1 MQSDPSR
8 EYARALE
15 SNAALLANAET
26 RFSAQSREHSP
37 ALESATAPKWP
48 EPLEDEAFHG
58 LAGKIVRAIE
68 PHSEA
73 DPAALLI
80 QFLAAFG
87 NAIGPSAYFNVE
99 STAHHANIFAVL
111 VGETAKGRKGTA
123 LGQIRCLLREVDPNW
138 EHGRVVSGL
147 SSGEGLIWAVRD
159 PIERREPVRERG
171 RVTDYQDVIV
181 DQGITDKRLLVIEQ
195 EFSSPLRV
203 MERHGTTLSPVLR
216 DAWDTGSLFSL
227 TKNSP
232 ARATG
237 AHISVV
243 GHVTRQEL
251 LRYLSATESAN
262 GFGNRF
268 VWVSVRRSK
277 CLPEGGALNADAM
290 EPHIESL
297 RNSVSF
303 ARGAGAMHRD
313 EAARN
318 MWKLVYPK
326 LSEGFPG
333 LLGSMTSRAE
343 SQVLRLSMIYALLDG
358 SAVISP
364 QHLKAALAVWD
375 YCLASARYIFGDAMG
390 LPEADEIMR
399 ALRATPE
406 GLSRT
411 ELSALF
417 GRHKT
422 VAQIESA
429 LRALA
434 EMGLAEALHIETE
447 GRSAEVWRATRR
459 GANKAKEAKQEGG
472 LAQTAITE

>member
-1 MQSDPSR
+1 
-8 EYARALE
+8 
-15 SNAALLANAET
+15 
-26 RFSAQSREHSP
+26 
-37 ALESATAPKWP
+37 
-48 EPLEDEAFHG
+48 
-58 LAGKIVRAIE
+58 VRTIE

-99 STAHHANIFAVL
+99 STAHHVNIFAVL

-123 LGQIRCLLREVDPNW
+123 LGQIRRLLRELDPNW
-138 EHGRVVSGL
+138 EHGHVVSGL
-147 SSGEGLIWAVRD
+147 SSGEGLIWNVRD

-171 RVTDYQDVIV
+171 RVTDYQTAIIDEGVS
-181 DQGITDKRLLVIEQ
+181 DKRLLVIEQ

-203 MERHGTTLSPVLR
+203 MERQGTTLSPVLR
-216 DAWDTGSLFSL
+216 DAWDSGSLFSL

-243 GHVTRQEL
+243 GHITRQEL

-268 VWVSVRRSK
+268 LWLCVRRSK
-277 CLPEGGALNADAM
+277 CLPEGGALTAEALK
-290 EPHIESL
+290 PHVESL
-297 RNSVSF
+297 REIATF
-303 ARGAGAMHRD
+303 AREAGELRRD

-318 MWKLVYPK
+318 IWKRVYPK
-326 LSEGFPG
+326 LSEGLPG
-333 LLGSMTSRAE
+333 LLGSVTSRAE

-358 SAVISP
+358 SNIIRP

-375 YCLASARYIFGDAMG
+375 YCLTSARYIFGDALG
-390 LPEADEIMR
+390 LPEADEILR
-399 ALRATPE
+399 ALRTNPE

-422 VAQIESA
+422 AAQIENA
-429 LRALA
+429 LRTLA
-434 EMGLAEALHIETE
+434 EMGLAESLHVETE
-447 GRSAEVWRATRR
+447 GRSVEVWRATRR
-459 GANKAKEAKQEGG
+459 GANEAKEANEVGG
-472 LAQTAITE
+472 SAQAATME